1 MLEGMA
7 VKPSP
12 QPALR
17 GGPFTVADARRVGL
31 RWDDLQTR
39 SWARL
44 SRGQYAW
51 MGLPQDALLKLEAV
65 AQRVPASYAFS
76 GSTAAWFLGLDVA
89 WCDPIEVTIGRDVPV
104 LARAGVRLRR
114 AERLE
119 SDVIVRQGFR
129 TTSAIRTICDLASR
143 RDPVESVV
151 AVDMAVRA
159 GLVKL
164 SNLARHV
171 ESHAGAKGIKR
182 LRRAVRLADPRS
194 ESPMETLPWRNFRL
208 VRTKRLDDRSNPRIV
223 RTIRGCRLAVQPR
236 PAFHAETVPAQIV
249 MSARGAHQA
258 PRRIGLQPALVLAPV
273 PDAVLRAEHPSPA
286 IASHAGSILAGIRD
300 GLMFAFGSAWFVPVS
315 AAIALSAYMLWPKAR
330 PRGVDVVAGAGAA
343 VSLVGLFG
351 LVGNAG
357 GAVGS
362 GIDASLTS
370 LVTSVGAWA
379 LLVAGLV
386 IGLIV
391 TIHFSPGALLVTA
404 VGAMRAAN
412 AERARLRDLVAAP
425 TAEKARPVK
434 SASASSDLLTRS
446 AASFATAPAAP
457 EQANVWDVDEPE
469 ERLEKKPQAEP
480 VALNGEAPRELP
492 ASAPAAVLRVVAEPD
507 DDLPDIDWKLPSIA
521 LLDTVTARRE
531 RMADEIKRNVRII
544 ESTLQ
549 TFGVECKV
557 VGVNPGPAVT
567 QYELQPGPGVQ
578 VKRITALQNDLSL
591 ALAAAPLRIEA
602 PIPGKSAVGIEV
614 PNKSASLV
622 TIREV
627 IETAAF
633 REGTNKLALVLGNDV
648 SGQSIVADLTRMPH
662 LLIAGATGQGKSV
675 CINALITSLLFQV
688 TPDHLRMLLIDPKR
702 VELTGYNGLPH
713 LALPVLV
720 ESHQAAA
727 ALRWAVAEMDRRY
740 KLFSSEGVRNI
751 ASYNDKAT
759 QKLARTLPYV
769 VIVIDELADL
779 MMVAAGE
786 IEELIC
792 RIAQLARA
800 VGIHLIIATQRPST
814 DIITGLIKAN
824 IPSRIAFVVGSQVDS
839 RVILDAG
846 GAEKLLGRGDMLY
859 QPVDAGKP
867 TRIQGAFVS
876 DPEVEGV
883 VNFWKSQG
891 GPRYME
897 EILEEGAGT
906 EWERG
911 EP

>member
-1 MLEGMA
+1 M
-7 VKPSP
+7 
-12 QPALR
+12 R
-17 GGPFTVADARRVGL
+17 
-31 RWDDLQTR
+31 
-39 SWARL
+39 
-44 SRGQYAW
+44 
-51 MGLPQDALLKLEAV
+51 
-65 AQRVPASYAFS
+65 
-76 GSTAAWFLGLDVA
+76 
-89 WCDPIEVTIGRDVPV
+89 
-104 LARAGVRLRR
+104 
-114 AERLE
+114 
-119 SDVIVRQGFR
+119 R
-129 TTSAIRTICDLASR
+129 TTSRSSSR
-143 RDPVESVV
+143 S
-151 AVDMAVRA
+151 
-159 GLVKL
+159 
-164 SNLARHV
+164 
-171 ESHAGAKGIKR
+171 GA
-182 LRRAVRLADPRS
+182 RRASSSRSKRSKRAARPRLSTRQVREIFGVLL
-194 ESPMETLPWRNFRL
+194 ML
-208 VRTKRLDDRSNPRIV
+208 
-223 RTIRGCRLAVQPR
+223 
-236 PAFHAETVPAQIV
+236 
-249 MSARGAHQA
+249 GALL
-258 PRRIGLQPALVLAPV
+258 GVLAI
-273 PDAVLRAEHPSPA
+273 L
-286 IASHAGSILAGIRD
+286 SHAGSILGGIRD
-300 GLMFAFGSAWFVPVS
+300 GMVGGFGSAWFVPVV
-315 AAIALSAYMLWPKAR
+315 AAIALSTYLLWPKAPR
-330 PRGVDVVAGAGAA
+330 PRGIDFVAGLVAV

-351 LVGNAG
+351 LAAGAG
-357 GAVGS
+357 GSAGRA
-362 GIDASLTS
+362 IDAA
-370 LVTSVGAWA
+370 LVGPFTSVGAWA
-379 LLVAGLV
+379 LLIAGLV

-391 TIHFSPGALLVTA
+391 TIHFSPGAVLVAT
-404 VGAMRAAN
+404 VGGLRAAN
-412 AERARLRDLVAAP
+412 AERARIRDLVAAP
-425 TAEKARPVK
+425 AQDKGKLQRPAP
-434 SASASSDLLTRS
+434 ASTDLLTRS
-446 AASFATAPAAP
+446 AASFATAPASGDQRALW
-457 EQANVWDVDEPE
+457 EVDEPE
-469 ERLEKKPQAEP
+469 EQAPESP
-480 VALNGEAPRELP
+480 PGLPATVAVEEHAPRTSEH
-492 ASAPAAVLRVVAEPD
+492 VLRVVAEPED
-507 DDLPDIDWKLPSIA
+507 DVPEIEWKLPSIA

-531 RMADEIKRNVRII
+531 RMADEIKRNVKIL

-567 QYELQPGPGVQ
+567 QYEVQPGPGVQ

-633 REGTNKLALVLGNDV
+633 REGTNRLALGLGNDV

-740 KLFSSEGVRNI
+740 KLFSGEGVRNI
-751 ASYNDKAT
+751 AAYNEKAVLKT
-759 QKLARTLPYV
+759 ARPLPYI

-824 IPSRIAFVVGSQVDS
+824 IPSRIAFAVGSQVDS
-839 RVILDAG
+839 RVILDTG

-911 EP
+911 ERREERKLDPLFARSARAVAAEGGASVSLVQRKFNVGYSRAGRIVDQLAEHRVIGGYQGSKSREVLMTLPDVDDLLERLGLE

>member
-1 MLEGMA
+1 MLA
-7 VKPSP
+7 
-12 QPALR
+12 
-17 GGPFTVADARRVGL
+17 
-31 RWDDLQTR
+31 
-39 SWARL
+39 
-44 SRGQYAW
+44 
-51 MGLPQDALLKLEAV
+51 ALL
-65 AQRVPASYAFS
+65 
-76 GSTAAWFLGLDVA
+76 GL
-89 WCDPIEVTIGRDVPV
+89 
-104 LARAGVRLRR
+104 LAIL
-114 AERLE
+114 
-119 SDVIVRQGFR
+119 
-129 TTSAIRTICDLASR
+129 
-143 RDPVESVV
+143 
-151 AVDMAVRA
+151 
-159 GLVKL
+159 
-164 SNLARHV
+164 
-171 ESHAGAKGIKR
+171 SHAGEILGA
-182 LRRAVRLADPRS
+182 
-194 ESPMETLPWRNFRL
+194 
-208 VRTKRLDDRSNPRIV
+208 
-223 RTIRGCRLAVQPR
+223 IRQWMY
-236 PAFHAETVPAQIV
+236 T
-249 MSARGAHQA
+249 S
-258 PRRIGLQPALVLAPV
+258 
-273 PDAVLRAEHPSPA
+273 
-286 IASHAGSILAGIRD
+286 
-300 GLMFAFGSAWFVPVS
+300 FGSAWFVPVV
-315 AAIALSAYMLWPKAR
+315 AAIAASAYLLWPKA
-330 PRGVDVVAGAGAA
+330 PKPNGIDIVAGVVTVLSVVGLFGLAANAGGSLGHQIDS
-343 VSLVGLFG
+343 SLVGLFT
-351 LVGNAG
+351 
-357 GAVGS
+357 
-362 GIDASLTS
+362 DP
-370 LVTSVGAWA
+370 GAWA
-379 LLVAGLV
+379 LLIAGLV

-391 TIHFSPGALLVTA
+391 TVHFSPGTLLVAT
-404 VGAMRAAN
+404 VGALRSAN
-412 AERARLRDLVAAP
+412 AERARLAELVATPA
-425 TAEKARPVK
+425 AEKSRSPKAM
-434 SASASSDLLTRS
+434 AATADALTRS

-457 EQANVWDVDEPE
+457 EQRSAWDVDEVDVKEPEKPRVEAVAE
-469 ERLEKKPQAEP
+469 EREVEEKPAESKPP
-480 VALNGEAPRELP
+480 IM
-492 ASAPAAVLRVVAEPD
+492 RVVAEPED
-507 DDLPDIDWKLPSIA
+507 DIPEIDWKLPAIT

-531 RMADEIKRNVRII
+531 RMADEIKRNVKVI

-549 TFGVECKV
+549 QFGVEARV
-557 VGVNPGPAVT
+557 IGVNPGPAVT
-567 QYELQPGPGVQ
+567 QYEIQPGAGVQ

-614 PNKSASLV
+614 PNKSAALV

-633 REGTNKLALVLGNDV
+633 REGTNKLALGLGNDV

-688 TPDHLRMLLIDPKR
+688 TPDHLRLLLIDPKR

-740 KLFSSEGVRNI
+740 KLFSAEGVRNI
-751 ASYNDKAT
+751 AAYNDKAAL
-759 QKLARTLPYV
+759 KLARTLPYV

-824 IPSRIAFVVGSQVDS
+824 IPSRIAFAVGSQVDS
-839 RVILDAG
+839 RVILDTG

-897 EILEEGAGT
+897 EILEEGAGM
-906 EWERG
+906 EWDGERREERKLDPLFARSARAVAAEG
-911 EP
+911 AASVSLVQRKFNVGYSRAGRIVDQLAEHRVVGGYQGSKSREVLMTLPDVDDLLERLGLE